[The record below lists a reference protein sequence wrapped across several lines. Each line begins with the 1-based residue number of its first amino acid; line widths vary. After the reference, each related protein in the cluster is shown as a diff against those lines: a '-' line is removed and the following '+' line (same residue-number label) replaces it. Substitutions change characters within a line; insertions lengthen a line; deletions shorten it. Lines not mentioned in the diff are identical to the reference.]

1 MKKELVIG
9 VGTAALFG
17 LVAAK
22 LRKAMG
28 NMPTETGTFA
38 NGMQYARWGEGTR
51 TILWM
56 PGGPGSDIPHG
67 LLGAMSGS
75 QFLPLTKAGF
85 SVWVVGRRAGMAP
98 GYTVADMA
106 SDYANLIGER
116 FGGRVEVAVGLSYG
130 GMVAQYLAA
139 EHPDRVGKVVLAL
152 SAATIT
158 DWGRDVDYRWASARA
173 ADQVREAGEAMAEYV
188 FPDPAQ
194 QRQRHLLARVAGP
207 AFSGSEVSGADLMV
221 EAQAER
227 DFDARDVLAQITVPV
242 LLISAE
248 EDLFFTSQIV
258 DETAALIPDCRVI
271 RYPGKGHLRAAI
283 SSRLGRD
290 VLDFAQE

>member
-1 MKKELVIG
+1 MKKEIVIG
-9 VGTAALFG
+9 VGTAALVG
-17 LVAAK
+17 LVTAK
-22 LRKAMG
+22 LRKIMA
-28 NMPTETGTFA
+28 NLPTETGTFA
-38 NGMQYARWGEGTR
+38 NGMQYGRWGEGAR
-51 TILWM
+51 NILWL
-56 PGGPGSDIPHG
+56 PGGPGSEIPQG

-85 SVWVVGRRAGMAP
+85 SVWVVGRRAGMTP

-106 SDYANLIGER
+106 DDYADLIAQR

-130 GMVAQYLAA
+130 GMIAQYLAA

-173 ADQVREAGEAMAEYV
+173 SDQVQEAGEAMAEYV
-188 FPDPAQ
+188 FPDPGQ
-194 QRQRHLLARVAGP
+194 QRQRQLLGRVAGP
-207 AFSGSEVSGADLMV
+207 AFAGSDVSSADLMV

-227 DFDARDVLAQITVPV
+227 DFDARGVLAQITVPV

-248 EDLFFTSQIV
+248 EDLFFNNQIV
-258 DETAALIPDCRVI
+258 EETAALIPDCRLI
-271 RYPGKGHLRAAI
+271 SYPGKGHLRAAM

-290 VLDFAQE
+290 VLDFAQQ